1 MKKFKRLVDPNKE
14 ETPMQSILGQ
24 EYEAHFV
31 EPPMEMEPDESFE
44 LSNSMSITSKSQ
56 SLDTYNRDP
65 SERENVLQGYHQQ
78 RGGPAAR
85 FLPRKMDSGSVR
97 SSGFRA
103 DSTDDFQGTWS
114 RSGSPSIPSLSRTD
128 SVATKRSIEGTR
140 GHARDP
146 LEEEFPYLFIGPS
159 TYTGSSHNDT
169 DDSQPATIF
178 EEPEITNLKDTP
190 MTEVDDVPIVSESP
204 GAAEFDIYE
213 NAYREEVERICKHSI
228 PRRGTAPK
236 MYLTRRVDGKDEVMR
251 LVQDPEGGFEPNQ
264 RNQQPLSQTVPIGG
278 KVAVTP
284 SSSFTSAVG
293 MIRTQLEEQRQQQQP
308 QPESQPEPQPQDQAM
323 PEPPTS
329 ETNDKKTPSSPPE
342 NPRAKLRCLLGRVR
356 GS

>member
-1 MKKFKRLVDPNKE
+1 MKKFKRLVDPSKE
-14 ETPMQSILGQ
+14 ELPMQSILGQ

-44 LSNSMSITSKSQ
+44 LSNSMSTASKSQ
-56 SLDTYNRDP
+56 SLDTYDRDD
-65 SERENVLQGYHQQ
+65 SGRDNVLQGYHQQ
-78 RGGPAAR
+78 RGGATAR
-85 FLPRKMDSGSVR
+85 FFPRRMDSGSVR
-97 SSGFRA
+97 GSGFQA
-103 DSTDDFQGTWS
+103 DSVDDLQGAWS
-114 RSGSPSIPSLSRTD
+114 PGSGSPSIPPLSRTD

-178 EEPEITNLKDTP
+178 EEPESANLEDTP
-190 MTEVDDVPIVSESP
+190 MTEVEDVPIVSESP

-213 NAYREEVERICKHSI
+213 NAYREEIERICKRSV

-236 MYLTRRVDGKDEVMR
+236 MYLTRRVDGKDDVMR
-251 LVQDPEGGFEPNQ
+251 LVQDHEGIFEPNQ
-264 RNQQPLSQTVPIGG
+264 RAQQPHSQTVPIGG
-278 KVAVTP
+278 KVAVT
-284 SSSFTSAVG
+284 SSSFSSAVG

-308 QPESQPEPQPQDQAM
+308 QLESQPEPQPQDQEV